1 MLRTN
6 KVNIFILRM
15 GKKLRGHILLLL
27 VSGVFFSGCA
37 GLLRGEQSDHR
48 DPWETTNRAIFDFN
62 EKVDEKVL
70 RPLAVGYERSV
81 PQPVRTGVVNF
92 FSNLSDLMTAV
103 QHLFQFNFQSSS
115 ESAIRFLVNSTV
127 GILGFADVATN
138 MGIAKTEEDTGQT
151 LGTYGIPSGA
161 YVVLPFLGPSSVRD
175 SLGRVVDILGDPFN
189 NIVPDRGAKLAGNA
203 LKIVDTRARMIS
215 AEQAF
220 EALAFD
226 RYIGMR
232 SAYFAIREA
241 QIND

>member
-1 MLRTN
+1 M
-6 KVNIFILRM
+6 NISILRM
-15 GKKLRGHILLLL
+15 GKKLRGHILFLL
-27 VSGVFFSGCA
+27 VSSIVFSGCA
-37 GLLRGEQSDHR
+37 GLLRGDPSDHR

-62 EKVDEKVL
+62 EKVDENVL

-103 QHLFQFNFQSSS
+103 QHLFQFNFRSSS
-115 ESAIRFLVNSTV
+115 ESAMRFLVNSTV

-151 LGTYGIPSGA
+151 LGTYGVPSGA

-189 NIVPDRGAKLAGNA
+189 NIVSDRGAKLAGNA

-232 SAYFAIREA
+232 SAYFAIRES